1 MTSRLRSYRMTPDPE
16 SSVYIGTM
24 SGTSMDGLDIVA
36 VSFKNNESPQI
47 LAQRQVN
54 YPEDLRHQLQC
65 MAVDMDATVS
75 QMSQLDTRLGQF
87 YAEQINHFISDYQ
100 LLKNDIMA
108 VGSHGQTI
116 RHSIQSRY
124 PFSLQIGDP
133 NIIAALTN
141 LVVVADFRRRDL
153 ALGGEGA
160 PLAPAF
166 HNYAFRSRDCNRVII
181 NIGGI
186 ANITCLPSNPAEP
199 IAGFDTG
206 PGNTLMDYLS
216 QQVLGANFDENGD
229 FARTGQVLTDQL
241 QTIIQQ
247 EPFFHRDSPKS
258 TGTDYFSPQWLKRT
272 GLLDVNPADAMATLV
287 ELDCLTVSE
296 AINSLPL
303 DIHEC
308 YVCGGGAQNLYL
320 MQRLACHLGDRKLE
334 TTATLGLDP
343 DWVEAVAFAWLARQ
357 TLRQQPGNL
366 PSVTNAEKFT
376 ILGAVYY

>member
-1 MTSRLRSYRMTPDPE
+1 MTSRLRSCRMIPDSEP
-16 SSVYIGTM
+16 SVYIGTM
-24 SGTSMDGLDIVA
+24 SGTSMDGLDMVA
-36 VSFKNNESPQI
+36 VSFNNNDCPQI
-47 LAQRQVN
+47 IAQRQVG

-65 MAVDMDATVS
+65 MAVDMAATVS
-75 QMSQLDTRLGQF
+75 QMCRLDTWVGQF
-87 YAEQINHFISDYQ
+87 YAEQIDHFISDYQ
-100 LLKNDIMA
+100 LLKNDIVA

-116 RHSIQSRY
+116 RHSIQSRH

-141 LVVVADFRRRDL
+141 LVVVADFRRRDV

-166 HNYAFRSRDCNRVII
+166 HNYAFRSLNRNRVII

-186 ANITCLPSNPAEP
+186 ANITCLPSNPVEP
-199 IAGFDTG
+199 ISGFDTG

-216 QQVLGANFDENGD
+216 QQVLGANFDESGD
-229 FARTGQVLTDQL
+229 FARTGRVLTDQL
-241 QTIIQQ
+241 QTIMQQ
-247 EPFFHRDSPKS
+247 EPYFHRATPKS

-272 GLLDVNPADAMATLV
+272 GLLDASPADAMATLV
-287 ELDCLTVSE
+287 ELACLTLSK
-296 AINSLPL
+296 AINSLSI
-303 DIHEC
+303 DIQEC
-308 YVCGGGAQNLYL
+308 YVCGGGAHNLHL
-320 MQRLACHLGDRKLE
+320 MQRLGCHLGDRKLE
-334 TTATLGLDP
+334 TTAALGIHP

-357 TLRQQPGNL
+357 TLQQQPGNL